1 MQKQNVTLSLPQNL
15 LKQAKY
21 LATSR
26 HSSLSELMRESLQE
40 KVEEASG
47 YRAAMERQLR
57 LIQTGF
63 DLGTNGVMNVTRDEL
78 HERR

>member
-1 MQKQNVTLSLPQNL
+1 MQRQNVTLSLPQNL
-15 LKQAKY
+15 VKQAKH

-26 HSSLSELMRESLQE
+26 HTSLSELMRESLQE

-47 YRAAMERQLR
+47 YRIAMERQLR
-57 LIQTGF
+57 LMQTGI
-63 DLGTNGVMNVTRDEL
+63 DLGTNGLVTSNRDDL

>member
-1 MQKQNVTLSLPQNL
+1 MQRQNVTLSLPQNL
-15 LKQAKY
+15 LKQAKH

-63 DLGTNGVMNVTRDEL
+63 DLGTNGVMIVTRDEL